1 MQTLVLLIILFICL
15 FLLGLTY
22 LLYFI
27 LKKLRFQKTGKII
40 AIVLATLI
48 ISGTLKEV
56 FKDELFS
63 KSSAEKL
70 LLEQHITLNDD
81 FELTHNEFRESL
93 LFYSMHTFT
102 LTISE
107 QDKKKIINQ
116 IKTAQNFNPNGNG
129 KTKFYDGPRIENFEE
144 NDYFTRVLVREK
156 DKDYPLKFSKTRIPK
171 DELKLVFEDE
181 KDAWNF

>member
-1 MQTLVLLIILFICL
+1 MHMLTFILLFTCL

-27 LKKLRFQKTGKII
+27 LKKLRLRKTGKII

-56 FKDELFS
+56 FKDDLFS
-63 KSSAEKL
+63 KSSAKKL

-93 LFYSMHTFT
+93 LFYSFHTFT

-107 QDKKKIINQ
+107 QDKKKIINE

-129 KTKFYDGPRIENFEE
+129 NTKFYDGPRIENFEE
-144 NDYFTRVLVREK
+144 TNYFTRVLVREK
-156 DKDYPLKFSKTRIPK
+156 DKDYPLNFSKTRVSK
-171 DELKLVFEDE
+171 DELKLVFEDK
-181 KDAWNF
+181 KDGWDF

>member
-1 MQTLVLLIILFICL
+1 MITLIVLLICL

-27 LKKLRFQKTGKII
+27 LKKLRFRKTGKII
-40 AIVLATLI
+40 AIVLVTLI

-56 FKDELFS
+56 FKDDLFS

-70 LLEQHITLNDD
+70 LLEQRITLNDD
-81 FELTHNEFRESL
+81 FELTHNEFRESI
-93 LFYSMHTFT
+93 LFYSFHTFT

-107 QDKKKIINQ
+107 QDKKKIINE

-129 KTKFYDGPRIENFEE
+129 NGKFYDGPRIENFEE
-144 NDYFTRVLVREK
+144 NDYFTRVLIREE
-156 DKDYPLKFSKTRIPK
+156 DINYRIKFSKTSVSK
-171 DELKLVFEDE
+171 DELKLVFEDK
-181 KDAWNF
+181 KDGWDF